1 MIFADIPVNE
11 PNNEFSGYSR
21 AGKWHIVLDTEGYTS
36 RSPACV
42 DPPFSTCKVKHQY
55 LQAFRS
61 VDEERKYREKEA
73 EQAKA
78 AQPAPELVS
87 NPAIKV
93 NTKAAPKSLKA
104 EHRRATGRKAS
115 AVRWGKAEDPSAREA
130 ELMDSLGWNK

>member
-21 AGKWHIVLDTEGYTS
+21 AGTWHIVLDTEGYTS

-73 EQAKA
+73 EQIKVVPPKPA
-78 AQPAPELVS
+78 PAPEDFPGLVLPPRA
-87 NPAIKV
+87 NHPYWVAYADKLV
-93 NTKAAPKSLKA
+93 LSLCA
-104 EHRRATGRKAS
+104 G
-115 AVRWGKAEDPSAREA
+115 
-130 ELMDSLGWNK
+130 SLTFWVYLIIQ